1 MKIDN
6 DLVLKALNEG
16 KTDDVLS
23 LTEPLIY
30 FQLHNTG
37 LWARFPNYR
46 DDFIQEGK
54 LATINAMKE
63 WRKDGGASFMTYL
76 HVLIRNRFF
85 TYLRSMRWLK
95 TEVDYELDPDDKDL
109 TYDMKPLTLYDTLVE
124 EMNNDENSLALKMN
138 YLDEYTQDEISRKL
152 NKSQQWVN
160 NVCIKFR
167 DKMRIKYGKMFGFNE
182 TELRIKNYKNT
193 ISGKAKT
200 FKDFK
205 INGQLVVSY
214 WYNEHNRTYTFIDAF
229 NRVIA
234 TIGDSDKMSDKEIVD
249 TFGDAI

>member
-6 DLVLKALNEG
+6 ALVLNALNGG
-16 KTDDVLS
+16 KTDEVLS

-46 DDFIQEGK
+46 DDFVQEGK
-54 LATINAMKE
+54 LATLNAIKE

-95 TEVDYELDPDDKDL
+95 GEVDYELDPDNKDL
-109 TYDMKPLTLYDTLVE
+109 IYDMKPLTLYDTIVE
-124 EMNNDENSLALKMN
+124 EMNKDDNSLVLKMN
-138 YLDEYTQDEISRKL
+138 FLDEYTQDEIARQL

-160 NVCIKFR
+160 TTCLKFR
-167 DKMRIKYGKMFGFNE
+167 DKMRIKYGKMFGFNA

-193 ISGKAKT
+193 ISGKAKA
-200 FKDFK
+200 FNDFK

-214 WYNEHNRTYTFIDAF
+214 YYSEENRTYTFIDGL
-229 NRVIA
+229 NRIIA
-234 TIGDSDKMSDKEIVD
+234 TIGDSDKMNDKQIVE
-249 TFGDAI
+249 TFGDAL